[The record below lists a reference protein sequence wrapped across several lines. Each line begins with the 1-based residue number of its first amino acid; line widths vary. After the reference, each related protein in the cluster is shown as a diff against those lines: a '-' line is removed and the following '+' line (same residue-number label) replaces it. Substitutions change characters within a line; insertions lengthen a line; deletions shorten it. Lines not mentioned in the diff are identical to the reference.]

1 MYTPSRF
8 EYVRF
13 VPITSAEKMAKKE
26 NYRHEKKLENEL
38 KYLDNEERYTK
49 SVLQKNNVSIK
60 TAIDKFYFDAQK
72 CLTYKKSDMDGE
84 YYVQLN
90 RAKTKSLDRTDKRY
104 LRPTMMSN
112 SSDNR
117 LFHMDRITV
126 ANLRQNSHRRLTR
139 SSSDSVTQ
147 LSHSKVEHTTKGK
160 SFDQGQVRNV
170 RCTPLSKS
178 SSEVSIPELCTE
190 ALPRAVSTEDTFPSK
205 ETSLQK
211 LPRVS
216 TPFVSPDRN
225 VKIPLTRSSRII
237 SRNQARGC
245 LLPKSQSDEQPD
257 SVNIHRTI
265 ARSASLPVKT
275 TCFLESEEDLLKTE
289 NTPFKLPLRHQQ
301 NATTLHEWSNFQKNS
316 DIAIQEESIENVL
329 RVRPRNCYSETEL
342 LGKKYGFEERH
353 CSRMLRQTKSSNI

>member
-38 KYLDNEERYTK
+38 KYLENEERYTK
-49 SVLQKNNVSIK
+49 SVLQKSNVSIK

-117 LFHMDRITV
+117 LFHMDRITA

-147 LSHSKVEHTTKGK
+147 LIPSKLDYTTKGK
-160 SFDQGQVRNV
+160 SFEQDQGRNV

-190 ALPRAVSTEDTFPSK
+190 ALPRGVSREDTFPLK
-205 ETSLQK
+205 ETSSLQK

-216 TPFVSPDRN
+216 TPFVSPDKN

-237 SRNQARGC
+237 SRNQARG
-245 LLPKSQSDEQPD
+245 LSQSKSDEQPD
-257 SVNIHRTI
+257 SVNIHQTI

-289 NTPFKLPLRHQQ
+289 NAPFKLPLRYHQ
-301 NATTLHEWSNFQKNS
+301 NATTLYEWPNFKKKS
-316 DIAIQEESIENVL
+316 DIAIQEEGIENVM

-342 LGKKYGFEERH
+342 LGKKYGLEERH
-353 CSRMLRQTKSSNI
+353 SSRILRQTKSSNI